1 MIRKLII
8 LISLITISA
17 TSLFGQSEVK
27 RINSIK
33 RDPAYLWQEATA
45 PTEQEA
51 YDAAEAGLLTIVN
64 EYMAN
69 NPASA
74 GTADLVRNDLA
85 RYCSKVIMPRGELTR
100 VFLYIATSRLSPA
113 EGNQAGPVAEAPAA
127 PVKEIPV
134 VPAENTPADDTDSA
148 PGVIYHQ
155 DPIPENIPAIVPEIA
170 KAWQREI
177 VKKLIG
183 APDIVA
189 ANAMLARMKAEYKI
203 KRYGP
208 LAECKDLDKSWLIL
222 FDDSGKIKAL
232 LGPKESQRPEYI
244 NMEYKSL
251 SDYSGL
257 NAVWFVVAK

>member
-8 LISLITISA
+8 LISIITISA
-17 TSLFGQSEVK
+17 TSLFGQSDVK

-45 PTEQEA
+45 ATEQEA
-51 YDAAEAGLLTIVN
+51 YDAAEVGLLTIIN
-64 EYMAN
+64 EYAAN
-69 NPASA
+69 NPGSA
-74 GTADLVRNDLA
+74 AAADMVRNNLA
-85 RYCSKVIMPRGELTR
+85 QHCSKITMPRGELTR
-100 VFLYIATSRLSPA
+100 VFLYIAASQLSPA
-113 EGNQAGPVAEAPAA
+113 VEIPAA
-127 PVKEIPV
+127 PVTETPAVPVQDIPAA
-134 VPAENTPADDTDSA
+134 PAEDTTSDAADTASEVKYDK
-148 PGVIYHQ
+148 
-155 DPIPENIPAIVPEIA
+155 DPIPENIAPVVPEIA

-183 APDIVA
+183 ASDIVA

-208 LAECKDLDKSWLIL
+208 LTECKDLDKSWLIL

-232 LGPKESQRPEYI
+232 LGPKESERPEYI
-244 NMEYKSL
+244 SQTYRSL

-257 NAVWFVVAK
+257 NAVWFVFAK